1 LKNGRVVNASGRN
14 TVARIESRIMKVVV
28 SGASGLIGRSLA
40 KELGSDGHDVVRLVR
55 REPQGPNEIEWDP
68 RSGTIDTASLE
79 GADVVFHLAGA
90 GIGDRRWTESYK
102 QEILDSR
109 VIGTALLASTL
120 ASLER
125 KPSVLISASAIGWYG
140 DRGADILNETAAKG
154 DGFLADVTEAWE
166 TAAAP
171 AASAGIRVVH
181 PRTGIVLSKDGGALQ
196 RLLLPFKLGAGG
208 RTGPGSQ
215 WWSWITLDDEVRAL
229 THLAASSEMAGPVNL
244 TAPNPVTN
252 TEFVKTLGGVLRRP
266 TVLPTPSFVL
276 KAMLGAELADALLFQ
291 SQRVVPARL
300 TEDGF
305 AFGSPSLEGALQ
317 TLIG

>member
-1 LKNGRVVNASGRN
+1 
-14 TVARIESRIMKVVV
+14 MKVVV

-40 KELGSDGHDVVRLVR
+40 KKLGSDGYDVVRLVR
-55 REPQGPNEIEWDP
+55 RQPKGPSEIEWDP
-68 RSGTIDTASLE
+68 RGGTIDSVGLE
-79 GADVVFHLAGA
+79 GTEAVFHLAGA
-90 GIGDRRWTESYK
+90 GIGDHRWTEAYK
-102 QEILDSR
+102 REILDSR
-109 VIGTALLASTL
+109 VIGTTLLASTL

-125 KPSVLISASAIGWYG
+125 KPSVLVSASAIGWYG
-140 DRGADILNETAAKG
+140 DRGDEILNETAAKG
-154 DGFLADVTEAWE
+154 DGFLADVTAAWE
-166 TAAAP
+166 TATSP

-208 RTGPGSQ
+208 RTGPGNQ

-229 THLAASSEMAGPVNL
+229 THLASSSEMAGPVNL

-252 TEFVKTLGGVLRRP
+252 TDFVKALGAALSRP
-266 TVLPTPSFVL
+266 TVLPTPSFAL
-276 KAMLGAELADALLFQ
+276 KAMLGSELADALLFH
-291 SQRVVPARL
+291 SQRVVPTRL

-305 AFGSPSLEGALQ
+305 AFRSPSLEGALQ